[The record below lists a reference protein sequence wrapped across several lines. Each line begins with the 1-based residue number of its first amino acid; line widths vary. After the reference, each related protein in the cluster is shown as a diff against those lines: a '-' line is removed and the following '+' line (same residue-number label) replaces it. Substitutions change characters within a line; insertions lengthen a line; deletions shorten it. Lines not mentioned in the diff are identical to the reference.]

1 MPTPDFVRDLRS
13 KIGHDPL
20 WLPGAAA
27 VVYDDDGRVLLGR
40 RADTG
45 KWTLITGIVDPGEH
59 PAQAIVREVQE
70 ETGVTVEV
78 EHLVSID
85 VVGPMTFP
93 NQDVC
98 RFLSLVFRCRYV
110 AGKARV
116 NDDESMD
123 VRWFSLDELPELNP
137 LHRKHAENARY
148 STGVPDFER

>member
-1 MPTPDFVRDLRS
+1 MPTPEFVQHLRS
-13 KIGHDPL
+13 RIGHDPL

-27 VVYDDDGRVLLGR
+27 VVYDAGRVLLGR

-45 KWTLITGIVDPGEH
+45 QWTLITGIVDPGEH

-70 ETGVTVEV
+70 ETGVSVEV

-85 VVGPMTFP
+85 VVGPVTFP
-93 NQDVC
+93 NSDVC
-98 RFLSLVFRCRYV
+98 RFLSLVFRCRYLS
-110 AGKARV
+110 GEARV

-123 VRWFSLDELPELNP
+123 VRWFSPDDLPPLNP
-137 LHRKHAENARY
+137 LHRRHAENARY